1 MKIEIPQ
8 EKYPIKPVMK
18 AMKDAGFSYS
28 KKKSAF
34 VGEVTEQNKGFL
46 KLLGY
51 IKEWTQ
57 YVKNRN

>member
-34 VGEVTEQNKGFL
+34 VGEVTGQNKGFL

-51 IKEWTQ
+51 IKE
-57 YVKNRN
+57 

>member
-8 EKYPIKPVMK
+8 EKYPIKPVRI
-18 AMKDAGFSYS
+18 AMKEVGFNYS

-34 VGEVTEQNKGFL
+34 IGEVTEQNKGFL

-51 IKEWTQ
+51 IKE
-57 YVKNRN
+57 